1 MVGKPE
7 GASAAA
13 EGAQDPTE
21 DEKPEAA
28 QAWIGNTVDESQFW
42 AGGYWL
48 YKESPAVEIGWSE
61 RMNYHYSPTAEPPGQ

>member
-21 DEKPEAA
+21 DGKPEAA
-28 QAWIGNTVDESQFW
+28 QAWFGHRVDESQFW
-42 AGGYWL
+42 AVGYWL
-48 YKESPAVEIGWSE
+48 YKESPEAVGTGW